1 MRAASGE
8 PIYREE
14 QKKGL
19 YAGGLPA
26 VEYSLIRAHVFA
38 SLATLLISVLFGI
51 LVATKFNFPEFLG
64 GHAWLTWGRLRYNHT
79 QGIFFGWLGNAFLAF
94 FYYVVPRLADRP
106 VLSRKLGWFLF
117 WIWNFAVL
125 LPGWVLVA
133 AGFSQPLEWAEFPL
147 VVAAFVVLAFILM
160 ACEFVLPFLKARL
173 SDLFVSAWYIIG
185 GIVFTMLAYPVGNLV
200 PWLVPGARGAAFSGL
215 WIHDA
220 VGLYVTPFAVA
231 IAYYVIPATTRRPI
245 SSHFL
250 SMVGFWLLFFVY
262 PLNGTHHYVYSAIP
276 MAAQKGAIVAS
287 AYQGMDVILVVTN
300 LLLSLPGSSGTAS
313 KDVPLRFVWF
323 GVVSYLVVSLQG
335 SVQAFMPVNR
345 FIHFTDFVIGHSH
358 LAMIGFASFIALG
371 GIAHLWQRIPGT
383 RYNERMMNWSFW
395 LLAVGLTLMVTD
407 LTIAGLVEAQV
418 WQSSAP
424 WIDSVRA
431 VRSYWL
437 ARTLSGLPILTG
449 FVLFWISLVT
459 GPRLS
464 EAIVSETRRV
474 ASEDK
479 AAFEDG
485 SAASHEF
492 SLTGWLSHAHV
503 IAFGAGVGFFALSF
517 LVLAILPGKEL
528 ADEIK
533 RVAPVT
539 MPTLTAS
546 EQRGRVIYGREGCAY
561 CHTQQIRSLAA
572 DVRRFGAPT
581 EAWETKYDYPQLW
594 GTRRIGPDLSREFNL
609 HPTDWQ
615 LTHLFNPRLVVRD
628 SVMPGYPWL
637 FKGTPN
643 QPTEEGLDVLAYLRT
658 LGRAREL
665 SGLDRRP
672 SVSNAMPETEQMA
685 MAGEPLA
692 TATPPT
698 VPVGMVGGYSA
709 SAPVLHPASDLN
721 DLQEEVNRGAGLF
734 AANCAGCHGSAGK
747 GDGRASASLLP
758 KPANLTAARFSDER
772 LSSVLWNGI
781 AGSAMPPWRQFPAED
796 LRALIAYVQSLHPP
810 SAASA
815 TEDPARVSLGQALFP
830 AMCSSCHGATGAGNG
845 PAAGVLAPAPTNFHL
860 KKSTEERALEVIQN
874 GIPGTAMTPWKDQ
887 LGEEQQ
893 RSLVAYIRTLYGQPQ
908 GSSPQ

>member
-1 MRAASGE
+1 M
-8 PIYREE
+8 
-14 QKKGL
+14 
-19 YAGGLPA
+19 
-26 VEYSLIRAHVFA
+26 
-38 SLATLLISVLFGI
+38 ISVLFGI
-51 LVATKFNFPEFLG
+51 LVATKFTFPEFLG
-64 GHAWLTWGRLRYNHT
+64 GHGWLTWGRLRYNHT

-94 FYYVVPRLADRP
+94 FYYAVPRLANRP

-117 WIWNFAVL
+117 WIWNFAVV

-160 ACEFVLPFLKARL
+160 AFEFVLPFLKARL
-173 SDLFVSAWYIIG
+173 SDLYVSGWYIIG

-395 LLAVGLTLMVTD
+395 LLAVWPDADGHRSHDCGPGRGSSL
-407 LTIAGLVEAQV
+407 AVE
-418 WQSSAP
+418 
-424 WIDSVRA
+424 
-431 VRSYWL
+431 
-437 ARTLSGLPILTG
+437 RTMDRFCPGRCA
-449 FVLFWISLVT
+449 VT
-459 GPRLS
+459 GWCVHFRGCPFSRALFFSGFLSLLGQGCQRPSYPRRAAWLQKTTS
-464 EAIVSETRRV
+464 HSRTARRFHT
-474 ASEDK
+474 S
-479 AAFEDG
+479 
-485 SAASHEF
+485 S
-492 SLTGWLSHAHV
+492 SLTGWLSYAHV
-503 IAFGAGVGFFALSF
+503 VAFGAGVGFFALSF

-561 CHTQQIRSLAA
+561 CHTQQIRSLAGGCA
-572 DVRRFGAPT
+572 ALRRAHRGM
-581 EAWETKYDYPQLW
+581 
-594 GTRRIGPDLSREFNL
+594 G
-609 HPTDWQ
+609 
-615 LTHLFNPRLVVRD
+615 
-628 SVMPGYPWL
+628 
-637 FKGTPN
+637 N
-643 QPTEEGLDVLAYLRT
+643 QV
-658 LGRAREL
+658 
-665 SGLDRRP
+665 
-672 SVSNAMPETEQMA
+672 
-685 MAGEPLA
+685 
-692 TATPPT
+692 
-698 VPVGMVGGYSA
+698 
-709 SAPVLHPASDLN
+709 
-721 DLQEEVNRGAGLF
+721 
-734 AANCAGCHGSAGK
+734 
-747 GDGRASASLLP
+747 
-758 KPANLTAARFSDER
+758 
-772 LSSVLWNGI
+772 
-781 AGSAMPPWRQFPAED
+781 
-796 LRALIAYVQSLHPP
+796 
-810 SAASA
+810 
-815 TEDPARVSLGQALFP
+815 
-830 AMCSSCHGATGAGNG
+830 
-845 PAAGVLAPAPTNFHL
+845 
-860 KKSTEERALEVIQN
+860 
-874 GIPGTAMTPWKDQ
+874 
-887 LGEEQQ
+887 
-893 RSLVAYIRTLYGQPQ
+893 
-908 GSSPQ
+908 